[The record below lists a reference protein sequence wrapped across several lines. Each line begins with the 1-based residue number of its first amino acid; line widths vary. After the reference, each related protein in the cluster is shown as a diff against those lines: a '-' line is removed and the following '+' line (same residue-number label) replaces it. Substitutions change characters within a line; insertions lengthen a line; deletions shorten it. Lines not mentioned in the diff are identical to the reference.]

1 MKHRS
6 ALLGTSTGVWATKR
20 PESALSRLMAAQA
33 QLKVGDVITIPVD
46 ELIEAGG
53 DVLACPSLAGGANQP
68 RE

>member
-20 PESALSRLMAAQA
+20 PESALSRLMAADG
-33 QLKVGDVITIPVD
+33 LKVGDVITIPVD
-46 ELIEAGG
+46 ELIDAGG
-53 DVLACPSLAGGANQP
+53 DVLACPSVASGAART